1 MPLNYRAPKGMKDNV
16 GAQQE
21 ELEEI
26 FRLASDLFHLHGYT
40 MISTPILE
48 PAGLFFRTIGEASDI
63 VKKEM
68 YSFEDRGGEVL
79 ALRPE
84 GTAPIMRAYLEE
96 GLSSRGLP
104 QKLFYYGPMFRR
116 ERPQAGRYRQF
127 HQVGAE
133 VLGSDSPLADAE
145 IISISAK
152 LFRTLGVQDY
162 TLLLNSLGCRKCQKD
177 YLAALRPYLDEVKD
191 DLCEQCLVRAEQSPL
206 RVFDCK
212 EASCQEA
219 LSHAPMIVDF
229 LCADCGR
236 HFGEL
241 QEYLDLIDIEY
252 RVEPLLARGLD
263 YYSRTAFE
271 YRFDELGAKS
281 TVSAGGRY
289 DYLAEEL
296 GGPPTPGVGFSLGVE
311 RLLILLHSRDKTL
324 PETYGLDVYV
334 APAGASYRKAALL
347 ILERLRGA
355 NIKSDTDFLDRS
367 LKAQMRAA
375 HHLGVKLVLIVGEEE
390 KERRAVVLR
399 DLEKKEQW
407 EVPVDDIEREVK
419 SFLEEEES

>member
-1 MPLNYRAPKGMKDNV
+1 MKDNV
-16 GAQQE
+16 GSQQE

-26 FRLASDLFHLHGYT
+26 FRLSSDLFRLHGYM

-48 PAGLFFRTIGEASDI
+48 PAGLFTRTIGEASDI

-84 GTAPIMRAYLEE
+84 GTAPIMRAYLEG
-96 GLSSRGLP
+96 GLKSRGLP

-152 LFRTLGVQDY
+152 LFGALGVQDY

-177 YLAALRPYLDEVKD
+177 YLAILCPYLEEVKE
-191 DLCEQCLVRAEQSPL
+191 DLCEQCLVRARQSPL
-206 RVFDCK
+206 RIFDCK
-212 EASCQEA
+212 EASCQDA

-229 LCADCGR
+229 LCEGCGR
-236 HFGEL
+236 HFSEL
-241 QEYLDLIDIEY
+241 QEYLDLMGINY

-271 YRFDELGAKS
+271 YQFDELGAKS

-296 GGPPTPGVGFSLGVE
+296 GGSPTPGVGFSLGVE
-311 RLLILLHSRDKTL
+311 RLLILLRSRGKTPL
-324 PETYGLDVYV
+324 KAYGLDVYV
-334 APAGASYRKAALL
+334 APASASYKKAALL
-347 ILERLRGA
+347 ILERLRSA
-355 NIKSDTDFLDRS
+355 KIRSDTDFLDRS

-375 HHLGVKLVLIVGEEE
+375 DRLGAKLVLIVGEEE
-390 KERRAVVLR
+390 RQRNVVVLR
-399 DLEKKEQW
+399 DLAGKKQW
-407 EVPVDDIEREVK
+407 EIPVEDIEREVNN
-419 SFLEEEES
+419 FLERKRVDDGDG